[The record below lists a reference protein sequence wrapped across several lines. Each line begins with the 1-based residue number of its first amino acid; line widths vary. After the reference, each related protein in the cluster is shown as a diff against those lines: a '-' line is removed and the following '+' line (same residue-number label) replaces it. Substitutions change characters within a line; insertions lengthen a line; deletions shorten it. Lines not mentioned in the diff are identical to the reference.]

1 MTKPMQS
8 NDLET
13 KKARRSSRVVRG
25 IWGGLGFL
33 TFGLGMLGA
42 VLPVLPTTPFIL
54 LAAFCFARSSK
65 RLNTW
70 FESTKLYKVVFESYI
85 SKRPMAIREKLRI
98 LVPAC
103 TVLIISFILLE
114 QVLVARIIV
123 GMVFVGHLIYFCFI
137 VPTKRPARD
146 RKRAGAP
153 SRVID

>member
-1 MTKPMQS
+1 MTKPMQP
-8 NDLET
+8 NDRET
-13 KKARRSSRVVRG
+13 KKACRSSRVIRG

-42 VLPVLPTTPFIL
+42 ALPVLPTTPFIL

-65 RLNTW
+65 RLNAW
-70 FESTKLYKVVFESYI
+70 FESTKLYKIVFESYI
-85 SKRPMAIREKLRI
+85 SKRPMTIREKLRI

-103 TVLIISFILLE
+103 TVLIISFILLD

-146 RKRAGAP
+146 RKKAGSP
-153 SRVID
+153 SRVVD